1 MNSSELPADIV
12 KIAEFL
18 ARNAKLSGG
27 AMKWNEEAKI
37 KASMMNEPTRWVS
50 DRVSPQAFESACREA
65 GLPADDAATVGEFLR
80 EVHGGRRLVRNSQYR
95 DFEFVIPFE
104 PAS

>member
-1 MNSSELPADIV
+1 MNSSDLPTDIV

-27 AMKWNEEAKI
+27 AMKWNEEAMI
-37 KASMMNEPTRWVS
+37 KASMMNEPMRWVS

-80 EVHGGRRLVRNSQYR
+80 KVHAGKRLVPNGQYR
-95 DFEFVIPFE
+95 SFEFAIPFE
-104 PAS
+104 PVS

>member
-1 MNSSELPADIV
+1 MNSSDLPTDIV

-27 AMKWNEEAKI
+27 AMKWNEEAMI
-37 KASMMNEPTRWVS
+37 KASMRWVS

-80 EVHGGRRLVRNSQYR
+80 KVHAGKRLVPNGQYR
-95 DFEFVIPFE
+95 SFEFAIPFE
-104 PAS
+104 PVS

>member
-1 MNSSELPADIV
+1 M

-50 DRVSPQAFESACREA
+50 DRVSPQAFESACHEA

-80 EVHGGRRLVRNSQYR
+80 KVHGGGRLVPNSQYR
-95 DFEFVIPFE
+95 NFQFAIPFE
-104 PAS
+104 PVS